1 MHINQSA
8 WPPRSIQCE
17 SIIELYNGVE
27 VREGAPGIR
36 WIGQYLVPVWSTI
49 IDISVE
55 DTLENRMTGARTH
68 K

>member
-1 MHINQSA
+1 M
-8 WPPRSIQCE
+8 
-17 SIIELYNGVE
+17 
-27 VREGAPGIR
+27 REGAPGIP

-55 DTLENRMTGARTH
+55 ETPENRMTGVRTH